1 MKPTNEKPAIKGMK
15 PMPKGVG
22 KKGVD
27 MPKGGKPWTAKS
39 DAIADKKAGIKPGS
53 KKDDALD
60 KKRGVPVGKKK

>member
-27 MPKGGKPWTAKS
+27 MPKGEK
-39 DAIADKKAGIKPGS
+39 
-53 KKDDALD
+53 
-60 KKRGVPVGKKK
+60 GKKPNPFAKKPK